1 MVFGRIGGMIS
12 AAAQA
17 PLVLARSGLLT
28 PGGPGATVRQVAAF
42 ARWGDTLAGHT
53 IAGAVRDPDR
63 PALVDE
69 SGALT
74 YAELNARTDGLAR
87 ALAPTPRVALLA
99 RDHRAAVEVLVAC
112 SKLGVTPLVLD
123 TGQATPERLAA
134 LRGIDLIVADGE
146 FAPLLAAA
154 PRRVRRL
161 VTERLRPVPGGHP
174 LTPTRRG
181 RTDGRERLTAVLSR
195 IPLRVHETALLG
207 VPLAHR
213 WGRASLHLAL
223 SLRSTVVLTRRYDA
237 AGVLAAVDRHACT
250 ALLTAPALLDA
261 MLAVDPAERA
271 GHDLA
276 SLRVAAAHGGT
287 LGPGTATAFM
297 DAYGEILYTVYGD
310 ALTIATPRELLERPG
325 TAGRPTPGTHLEV
338 LREDGTRA
346 LPGMPGHV
354 HADSSPTHT
363 VGHLDPEG
371 RLFVPPG
378 REELVFTDGEPVDP
392 PAVERHLAAHPSVS
406 AASVTSRPDPP
417 RGRRLTA
424 HIVARTPLD
433 PETLRSWLRRRFT
446 SRAIPDLHFVPAL
459 PTP

>member
-1 MVFGRIGGMIS
+1 MVFGRFGGLVS
-12 AAAQA
+12 AAART

-28 PGGPGATVRQVAAF
+28 PGSPAATVRQVAAF
-42 ARWGDTLAGHT
+42 ARWGDTLAGNT

-63 PALVDE
+63 PALVDDE
-69 SGALT
+69 GALT

-87 ALAPTPRVALLA
+87 ALEPTPRVALLA

-123 TGQATPERLAA
+123 TGRATSERLAS
-134 LRGIDLIVADGE
+134 LRGLDAVVADAE

-154 PRRVRRL
+154 PRGVRRL
-161 VTERLRPVPGGHP
+161 VTERLRPVRDARP
-174 LTPTRRG
+174 LQPTRRG

-237 AGVLAAVDRHACT
+237 AGVLAAVDGHGCT

-261 MLAVDPAERA
+261 LLAVGDDERA
-271 GHDLA
+271 AHDLS

-287 LGPGTATAFM
+287 LAPGTATAFM

-371 RLFVPPG
+371 RLFVPPA

-392 PAVERHLAAHPSVS
+392 PAVERHLAAHPEVS
-406 AASVTSRPDPP
+406 AAAVTTRPDAS

-424 HIVARTPLD
+424 YVVARTPLD
-433 PETLRSWLRRRFT
+433 PDALRAWLRRSFT
-446 SRAIPDLHFVPAL
+446 PRAIPDLLFVDTL